1 MSCEETVKDPT
12 ALKLNRIQARTHEL
26 LNPAAFGDITS
37 KRWDQFFSGLIFLN
51 VIAVTLESVD
61 SLHAAY
67 QRTFQY
73 FEIFSII
80 VFSIEYLL
88 RVWVAPLKYADFK
101 GEGARSR
108 LRYILSLN
116 GIIDFLSII
125 PFYLQFLLPGL
136 DLRILR
142 TLRLLRIL
150 KLSTYN
156 SALSDLI
163 EAIQEERRSFIAA
176 GYIFVVMFIIAS
188 SLIYFAEHKNHP
200 SHFTSI
206 PDSMYWAL
214 ITLTTVGYGDVTPVT
229 PLGKLISV
237 ISAMGGVVVVALLT
251 GIIASSFSLQMERR
265 KAEFE
270 DEIREALKDGILDD
284 DELEHIEKLRKH
296 FGISKRKTESLIRE
310 ISVERRG

>member
-1 MSCEETVKDPT
+1 MKI
-12 ALKLNRIQARTHEL
+12 NRIQVRTHEL

-67 QRTFQY
+67 QRAFQY

-80 VFSIEYLL
+80 IFSIEYLL
-88 RVWVAPLKYADFK
+88 RVWVAPLKYAEFN
-101 GEGARSR
+101 GEGARAK
-108 LRYILSLN
+108 YILSLN
-116 GIIDFLSII
+116 GIIDLLSII

-200 SHFTSI
+200 THFTSI

-296 FGISKRKTESLIRE
+296 FGISRRKTESLIRE
-310 ISVERRG
+310 ISIERRD

>member
-1 MSCEETVKDPT
+1 
-12 ALKLNRIQARTHEL
+12 
-26 LNPAAFGDITS
+26 
-37 KRWDQFFSGLIFLN
+37 LN

-61 SLHAAY
+61 NIHNEY
-67 QRTFQY
+67 KFIFRN
-73 FEIFSII
+73 FE
-80 VFSIEYLL
+80 VFSIFIFSLEYIL
-88 RVWVAPLKYADFK
+88 RLWVSPIKYESLGFSPIKARLKYM
-101 GEGARSR
+101 
-108 LRYILSLN
+108 LSVN
-116 GIIDFLSII
+116 GIIDLLSIL
-125 PFYLQFLLPGL
+125 PFYLQFILPGL
-136 DLRILR
+136 DLRVLR

-163 EAIQEERRSFIAA
+163 EAIREERRSFIAA

-188 SLIYFAEHKNHP
+188 SLIYFAEHKIHP
-200 SHFTSI
+200 THFNSI

-229 PLGKLISV
+229 SLGKLISV

-265 KAEFE
+265 KSEFE

-284 DELEHIEKLRKH
+284 DEVQHIEKLRKH
-296 FGISKRKTESLIRE
+296 FGISQRKTESLIRE

>member
-1 MSCEETVKDPT
+1 MKI
-12 ALKLNRIQARTHEL
+12 NRIQVRTHEL
-26 LNPAAFGDITS
+26 LNPAAFGDTTS

-67 QRTFQY
+67 QRAFQY

-80 VFSIEYLL
+80 IFSIEYLL
-88 RVWVAPLKYADFK
+88 RVWVAPLKYAEFN
-101 GEGARSR
+101 GEGARAK
-108 LRYILSLN
+108 YILSLN
-116 GIIDFLSII
+116 GIIDLLSII

-200 SHFTSI
+200 THFTSI

-296 FGISKRKTESLIRE
+296 FGISRRKTESLIRE
-310 ISVERRG
+310 ISIERRD

>member
-1 MSCEETVKDPT
+1 MIPKLDTV
-12 ALKLNRIQARTHEL
+12 RSRTFEL
-26 LNPAAFGDITS
+26 LNPATFGDQTS
-37 KRWDQFFSGLIFLN
+37 RLWDQFFSLLILFN
-51 VIAVTLESVD
+51 VVAVTLESVEA
-61 SLHAAY
+61 LHEKY
-67 QRTFQY
+67 DRIFHY
-73 FEIFSII
+73 FELFSILI
-80 VFSIEYLL
+80 FTVEYSL
-88 RVWVAPLKYADFK
+88 RVWVAPLKYENGVTASYI
-101 GEGARSR
+101 ARMKYVFSV
-108 LRYILSLN
+108 N

-125 PFYLQFLLPGL
+125 PFYLQFMLPGL

-163 EAIQEERRSFIAA
+163 EAIREERRSFIAA

-188 SLIYFAEHKNHP
+188 SLIYFAEHQKHP
-200 SHFTSI
+200 THFNSI

-229 PLGKLISV
+229 ALGKLISV
-237 ISAMGGVVVVALLT
+237 ISAMGGVIVVALLT

-270 DEIREALKDGILDD
+270 DEIRDALKDGILD
-284 DELEHIEKLRKH
+284 EFEVKHIENLRKH
-296 FGISKRKTESLIRE
+296 FGISKRKTESLIKE
-310 ISVERRG
+310 ISGEKPLNG

>member
-1 MSCEETVKDPT
+1 MLPKLETI
-12 ALKLNRIQARTHEL
+12 RSRTFEL
-26 LNPAAFGDITS
+26 LNPATFGDQTS
-37 KRWDQFFSGLIFLN
+37 RLWDQFFSFLILLN

-61 SLHAAY
+61 TIHKKY
-67 QRTFQY
+67 DQIFYY
-73 FEIFSII
+73 FELFSILI
-80 VFSIEYLL
+80 FTLEYAL
-88 RVWVAPLKYADFK
+88 RVWVAPLKYENGSIASYS
-101 GEGARSR
+101 ARIK
-108 LRYILSLN
+108 YVFSLN
-116 GIIDFLSII
+116 GIIDLLSII
-125 PFYLQFLLPGL
+125 PFYLQFILPGL

-163 EAIQEERRSFIAA
+163 EAIREERRSFIAA

-188 SLIYFAEHKNHP
+188 SLIYFAEHQKHP
-200 SHFTSI
+200 THFNSI

-229 PLGKLISV
+229 ALGKLISV
-237 ISAMGGVVVVALLT
+237 ISAMGGVIVVALLT

-270 DEIREALKDGILDD
+270 DEIRDALKDGILD
-284 DELEHIEKLRKH
+284 EFEVKHIENLRKH
-296 FGISKRKTESLIRE
+296 FGISRRKTESLIKE
-310 ISVERRG
+310 ISGEKPLKG

>member
-1 MSCEETVKDPT
+1 MIPKLDTV
-12 ALKLNRIQARTHEL
+12 RSRTYEL
-26 LNPAAFGDITS
+26 LNPATFGDQTS
-37 KRWDQFFSGLIFLN
+37 RLWDQFFSVLILLN
-51 VIAVTLESVD
+51 VVAVTLESVEALYEKYD
-61 SLHAAY
+61 QIFH
-67 QRTFQY
+67 Y
-73 FEIFSII
+73 FELFSILI
-80 VFSIEYLL
+80 FTVEYSL
-88 RVWVAPLKYADFK
+88 RVWVAPLKYENRVAASYS
-101 GEGARSR
+101 ARVK
-108 LRYILSLN
+108 YVFSLN

-125 PFYLQFLLPGL
+125 PFYLQFMLPGL

-163 EAIQEERRSFIAA
+163 EAIREERRSFIAA

-188 SLIYFAEHKNHP
+188 SLIYFAEHQKHP
-200 SHFTSI
+200 THFNSI

-229 PLGKLISV
+229 ALGKLISV
-237 ISAMGGVVVVALLT
+237 ISAMGGVIVVALLT

-270 DEIREALKDGILDD
+270 DEIRDALKDGILD
-284 DELEHIEKLRKH
+284 EFEVKHIENLRKH
-296 FGISKRKTESLIRE
+296 FGISKRKTESLIKE
-310 ISVERRG
+310 ISGEKPLNG

>member
-1 MSCEETVKDPT
+1 M
-12 ALKLNRIQARTHEL
+12 
-26 LNPAAFGDITS
+26 LNPASFGDVAS
-37 KRWDQFFSGLIFLN
+37 KRWDQFFSILIFLN
-51 VIAVTLESVD
+51 IVAVTLESVE
-61 SLHAAY
+61 SLSVKYLHP
-67 QRTFQY
+67 FKW
-73 FEIFSII
+73 FEVFSIA

-88 RVWVAPLKYADFK
+88 RLWVAPIKYQGLSGTVLTFRFK
-101 GEGARSR
+101 YVISV
-108 LRYILSLN
+108 N
-116 GIIDFLSII
+116 GIIDLLSIL
-125 PFYLQFLLPGL
+125 PFYLQFILPGL

-163 EAIQEERRSFIAA
+163 EAIREERRSFIAA

-188 SLIYFAEHKNHP
+188 SLIYFAEHKVHP
-200 SHFTSI
+200 THFNSI

-284 DELEHIEKLRKH
+284 DEVKHIESLRKH
-296 FGISKRKTESLIRE
+296 FGISKRKTESLIRD
-310 ISVERRG
+310 ISSE

>member
-1 MSCEETVKDPT
+1 
-12 ALKLNRIQARTHEL
+12 
-26 LNPAAFGDITS
+26 LNPAVFGDLTS
-37 KRWDQFFSGLIFLN
+37 KRWDQFFSLLIILN

-61 SLHAAY
+61 NIHNEYKFLF
-67 QRTFQY
+67 RN
-73 FEIFSII
+73 FE
-80 VFSIEYLL
+80 VFSICIFSLEYIL
-88 RVWVAPLKYADFK
+88 RLWVSPIKYASLGFSPII
-101 GEGARSR
+101 ARVK
-108 LRYILSLN
+108 YMLSVN
-116 GIIDFLSII
+116 GIIDLLSIL
-125 PFYLQFLLPGL
+125 PFYLQFILPGL
-136 DLRILR
+136 DLRVLR

-163 EAIQEERRSFIAA
+163 EAIREERRSFIAA

-188 SLIYFAEHKNHP
+188 SLIYFAEHKIHP
-200 SHFTSI
+200 THFNSI

-229 PLGKLISV
+229 SLGKLISV

-265 KAEFE
+265 KSEFE

-284 DELEHIEKLRKH
+284 DEVQHIEKLRKH
-296 FGISKRKTESLIRE
+296 FGISQRKTENLIKE
-310 ISVERRG
+310 ITIEKNR

>member
-1 MSCEETVKDPT
+1 MIPKLDTV
-12 ALKLNRIQARTHEL
+12 RSRTFEL
-26 LNPAAFGDITS
+26 LNPATFGDQTS
-37 KRWDQFFSGLIFLN
+37 RLWDQFFSVLILLN
-51 VIAVTLESVD
+51 VVAVTLESVEA
-61 SLHAAY
+61 LHEKY
-67 QRTFQY
+67 DQIFHY
-73 FEIFSII
+73 FELFSILI
-80 VFSIEYLL
+80 FTVEYSL
-88 RVWVAPLKYADFK
+88 RVWVAPLKYENGVTASHI
-101 GEGARSR
+101 ARMKYVFSV
-108 LRYILSLN
+108 N

-125 PFYLQFLLPGL
+125 PFYLQFMLPGL

-163 EAIQEERRSFIAA
+163 EAIREERRSFIAA

-188 SLIYFAEHKNHP
+188 SLIYFAEHQKHP
-200 SHFTSI
+200 THFNSI

-229 PLGKLISV
+229 ALGKLISV
-237 ISAMGGVVVVALLT
+237 ISAMGGVIVVALLT

-270 DEIREALKDGILDD
+270 DEIRDALKDGILD
-284 DELEHIEKLRKH
+284 EFEVKHIENLRKH
-296 FGISKRKTESLIRE
+296 FGISKRKTESLIKE
-310 ISVERRG
+310 ISGEKPLKG

>member
-1 MSCEETVKDPT
+1 M
-12 ALKLNRIQARTHEL
+12 KLNRIQARTHEL
-26 LNPAAFGDITS
+26 LNPAAFGDINS

-67 QRTFQY
+67 QRAFQY

-80 VFSIEYLL
+80 VFTIEYLL
-88 RVWVAPLKYADFK
+88 RVWVAPLKYPDLEGK
-101 GEGARSR
+101 GIRARIK
-108 LRYILSLN
+108 YMLSLN

-188 SLIYFAEHKNHP
+188 SLI
-200 SHFTSI
+200 
-206 PDSMYWAL
+206 
-214 ITLTTVGYGDVTPVT
+214 
-229 PLGKLISV
+229 
-237 ISAMGGVVVVALLT
+237 
-251 GIIASSFSLQMERR
+251 
-265 KAEFE
+265 
-270 DEIREALKDGILDD
+270 
-284 DELEHIEKLRKH
+284 
-296 FGISKRKTESLIRE
+296 
-310 ISVERRG
+310 

>member
-1 MSCEETVKDPT
+1 M
-12 ALKLNRIQARTHEL
+12 L
-26 LNPAAFGDITS
+26 
-37 KRWDQFFSGLIFLN
+37 
-51 VIAVTLESVD
+51 SV
-61 SLHAAY
+61 
-67 QRTFQY
+67 
-73 FEIFSII
+73 
-80 VFSIEYLL
+80 
-88 RVWVAPLKYADFK
+88 
-101 GEGARSR
+101 
-108 LRYILSLN
+108 N
-116 GIIDFLSII
+116 GIIDLLSIL
-125 PFYLQFLLPGL
+125 PFYLQFILPGL
-136 DLRILR
+136 DLRVLR

-163 EAIQEERRSFIAA
+163 EAIREERRSFIAA

-188 SLIYFAEHKNHP
+188 SLIYFAEHKIHP
-200 SHFTSI
+200 THFNSI

-229 PLGKLISV
+229 SLGKLISV

-265 KAEFE
+265 KSEFE

-284 DELEHIEKLRKH
+284 DEVQHIEKLRKH
-296 FGISKRKTESLIRE
+296 FGISQRKTESLIRE

>member
-1 MSCEETVKDPT
+1 MIPKLDTV
-12 ALKLNRIQARTHEL
+12 RSRTFEL
-26 LNPAAFGDITS
+26 LNPATFGDQTS
-37 KRWDQFFSGLIFLN
+37 RLWDQFFSLLILFN
-51 VIAVTLESVD
+51 VVAVTLESVEA
-61 SLHAAY
+61 LHEKY
-67 QRTFQY
+67 DRIFHY
-73 FEIFSII
+73 FELFSILI
-80 VFSIEYLL
+80 FTVEYSL
-88 RVWVAPLKYADFK
+88 RVWVAPLKYENGVTASHI
-101 GEGARSR
+101 ARMKYVFSV
-108 LRYILSLN
+108 N

-125 PFYLQFLLPGL
+125 PFYLQFMLPGL

-163 EAIQEERRSFIAA
+163 EAIREERRSFIAA

-188 SLIYFAEHKNHP
+188 SLIYFAEHQKHP
-200 SHFTSI
+200 THFNSI

-229 PLGKLISV
+229 ALGKLISV
-237 ISAMGGVVVVALLT
+237 ISAMGGVIVVALLT

-270 DEIREALKDGILDD
+270 DEIRDALKDGILD
-284 DELEHIEKLRKH
+284 EFEVKHIENLRKH
-296 FGISKRKTESLIRE
+296 FGISKRKTESLIKE
-310 ISVERRG
+310 ISGEKPLKG

>member
-1 MSCEETVKDPT
+1 MQKYDR
-12 ALKLNRIQARTHEL
+12 LRIRTHQL
-26 LNPAAFGDITS
+26 LNPAVFGDLIS
-37 KRWDQFFSGLIFLN
+37 KRWDQFFSLLIILN

-61 SLHAAY
+61 NIHNEYKLIF
-67 QRTFQY
+67 RN
-73 FEIFSII
+73 FE
-80 VFSIEYLL
+80 VFSICIFSLEYIL
-88 RVWVAPLKYADFK
+88 RLWVSPIKYASLGFSPIKARLKYM
-101 GEGARSR
+101 
-108 LRYILSLN
+108 LSVN
-116 GIIDFLSII
+116 GIIDLLSIL
-125 PFYLQFLLPGL
+125 PFYLQFISPGL
-136 DLRILR
+136 DLRVLR

-163 EAIQEERRSFIAA
+163 EAIREERRSFIAA

-188 SLIYFAEHKNHP
+188 SLIYFAEHKIHP
-200 SHFTSI
+200 THFNSI

-229 PLGKLISV
+229 SLGKLISV

-265 KAEFE
+265 KGEFE

-310 ISVERRG
+310 ISVERHG

>member
-1 MSCEETVKDPT
+1 MR
-12 ALKLNRIQARTHEL
+12 LQRRLH
-26 LNPAAFGDITS
+26 
-37 KRWDQFFSGLIFLN
+37 
-51 VIAVTLESVD
+51 

-67 QRTFQY
+67 DRAFQY

-88 RVWVAPLKYADFK
+88 RVWVAPLKYADLK
-101 GEGARSR
+101 GKGARAR
-108 LRYILSLN
+108 IKYILSLN

-200 SHFTSI
+200 THFTSI

-229 PLGKLISV
+229 ALGKLISV
-237 ISAMGGVVVVALLT
+237 ISAMGGVVVAFTITAWLDCLCFAATLQKCIPNYRFRHVFIEHRYT
-251 GIIASSFSLQMERR
+251 IYISASRIFDLEG
-265 KAEFE
+265 
-270 DEIREALKDGILDD
+270 KDV
-284 DELEHIEKLRKH
+284 
-296 FGISKRKTESLIRE
+296 ISQGSTIFAGKDQIDTIQKN
-310 ISVERRG
+310 V

>member
-1 MSCEETVKDPT
+1 VLPKLETI
-12 ALKLNRIQARTHEL
+12 RSRTFEL
-26 LNPAAFGDITS
+26 LNPATFGDQTS
-37 KRWDQFFSGLIFLN
+37 RLWDQFFSFLILLN

-61 SLHAAY
+61 TLHKKY
-67 QRTFQY
+67 DQTFYY
-73 FEIFSII
+73 FELFSILI
-80 VFSIEYLL
+80 FTVEYAL
-88 RVWVAPLKYADFK
+88 RVWVAPLKYEN
-101 GEGARSR
+101 GSISSYSARIKYVFSV
-108 LRYILSLN
+108 N
-116 GIIDFLSII
+116 GIIDVLSII
-125 PFYLQFLLPGL
+125 PFYLQFILPGL

-163 EAIQEERRSFIAA
+163 EAIREERRSFIAA

-200 SHFTSI
+200 THFNSI

-229 PLGKLISV
+229 ALGKFISV
-237 ISAMGGVVVVALLT
+237 ISAMGGVIVVALLT

-270 DEIREALKDGILDD
+270 DEIRDALKDGILD
-284 DELEHIEKLRKH
+284 EFEVKHIENLRKH
-296 FGISKRKTESLIRE
+296 FGISKRKTESLIKE
-310 ISVERRG
+310 ISGEKHLKG